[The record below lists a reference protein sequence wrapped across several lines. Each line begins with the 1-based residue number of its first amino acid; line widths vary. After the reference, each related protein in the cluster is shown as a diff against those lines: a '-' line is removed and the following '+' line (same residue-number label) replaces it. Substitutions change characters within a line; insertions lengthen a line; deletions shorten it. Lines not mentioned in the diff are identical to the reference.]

1 MSLDPRFPIGKLS
14 FKDEVTDADRV
25 AWIDSIEAAPAALR
39 AAVRDLSDEQL
50 DTPYRERG
58 WTVRQVVHHLFDSHC
73 NAFIRFRLAITEDN
87 PPVTAY
93 NEALWAELPDTFE
106 VPVDVSLD
114 LVDGLHRRWVSM
126 LRHGDSGTWKRTLQ
140 HPENGPMMMDMLLQ
154 MYAWH
159 GEHHVAHI
167 TNLRARKDW

>member
-1 MSLDPRFPIGKLS
+1 M
-14 FKDEVTDADRV
+14 
-25 AWIDSIEAAPAALR
+25 
-39 AAVRDLSDEQL
+39 
-50 DTPYRERG
+50 
-58 WTVRQVVHHLFDSHC
+58 
-73 NAFIRFRLAITEDN
+73 
-87 PPVTAY
+87 
-93 NEALWAELPDTFE
+93 
-106 VPVDVSLD
+106 PVDVSLD